1 MESEPHHPPLEEY
14 AVMYRVED
22 SHWWYR
28 GMESITRQL
37 IEQRY
42 SRGDRLRILDAGCG
56 TGAVMGY
63 LSDYGAVVG
72 MDYSAEA
79 LRFCRLR
86 KRERLGQ
93 ASVMC
98 LPCRNEIFDLVASFD
113 VICQFGVTDDLLALR
128 EFARVLVP
136 GGRLILRLPGTKWLH
151 GQHDT
156 AADVEKR
163 YSAHEVEAK
172 LRAAGLEPEHISY
185 ANTFLFSIAV
195 AKRLTERFFPSQAQR
210 GSDLTLGM
218 GPFNGLLSAVL
229 SSEAPLVARHRLPF
243 GLTVVAL
250 ARKSGA

>member
-28 GMESITRQL
+28 GMESITRQF
-37 IEQRY
+37 IEQRH
-42 SRGDRLRILDAGCG
+42 SRGDHLRILDAGCG
-56 TGAVMGY
+56 TGAAMGY

-93 ASVMC
+93 ASVMR

-136 GGRLILRLPGTKWLH
+136 GGRLVLRVPAAKWLR

-163 YSAHEVEAK
+163 YSAHEVEEK
-172 LRAAGLEPEHISY
+172 LHAAGLEPEHISH
-185 ANTFLFSIAV
+185 ANMFLFPIAV
-195 AKRLTERFFPSQAQR
+195 AKRLAERIIPPQP

-218 GPFNGLLSAVL
+218 GPLNGLLRIVL
-229 SSEAPLVARHRLPF
+229 AAEAPLVARCGLPF

-250 ARKSGA
+250 ARKPSA